1 MKKYPKFVLIL
12 VIFCLIGAGV
22 FCFLN
27 IQKKESAQT
36 KTTPNLK
43 LLTSHSSPQAGEKW
57 VVSFETIG
65 IGDLTITPKDSET
78 VGDLDFISLTCN
90 GEERTLQILE
100 NDAIFYT
107 NWQCAGKGELTHL
120 VNIARKHTLKFS
132 FGNLSAF
139 AYNNPDSVTDTFSDT
154 SKIAATSS
162 VVVIG
167 GQVKLVKTNGTAC
180 SSGSECGSGYCVDS
194 VCCNNICDGTPCY
207 RCDSYSNAGAGTCG
221 YVSTAVDPDNE
232 CTTATPPAADSCKS
246 ATCNGTGYACGYLAA
261 GEQSQP
267 VCKRCNGSS
276 YDPVNV
282 TDDTGDSEGSNK
294 CDATSGDCYRCSSGS
309 CTYQTVAQDLFLECP
324 DSQCY
329 TGTCSGS
336 SYTCGYQTSSQDIY
350 TYCTA
355 GACNTGNC
363 AGGSNA
369 CGGPAIDSQPSGC
382 TGCNWCNGTGQCK
395 ACSWSR
401 TNTYYDW
408 GGWLGAIFL
417 CKASTAGIIGY
428 SASNPPACSG
438 STREDY
444 KGTGEVTIYEMMCT
458 CN

>member
-1 MKKYPKFVLIL
+1 MVKKLKIILIFL
-12 VIFCLIGAGV
+12 IICLIGVGV

-43 LLTSHSSPQAGEKW
+43 LLTSHSSPQAGENW

-194 VCCNNICDGTPCY
+194 VCCDTACGGTCQACVFSKTGSATGTCANITSNTDPDSECAGACKVCKSGSCDNATADTDTEGSCTGNCDECDGAGACRGDNTYCANTGSSCY
-207 RCDSYSNAGAGTCG
+207 CLGSGTSYSCQACLN
-221 YVSTAVDPDNE
+221 
-232 CTTATPPAADSCKS
+232 TTSSCNCS
-246 ATCNGTGYACGYLAA
+246 GYAC
-261 GEQSQP
+261 QSCSDP
-267 VCKRCNGSS
+267 GLCK
-276 YDPVNV
+276 YP
-282 TDDTGDSEGSNK
+282 
-294 CDATSGDCYRCSSGS
+294 
-309 CTYQTVAQDLFLECP
+309 
-324 DSQCY
+324 
-329 TGTCSGS
+329 TCS
-336 SYTCGYQTSSQDIY
+336 SYTCGSANETIDYQET
-350 TYCTA
+350 
-355 GACNTGNC
+355 GCN
-363 AGGSNA
+363 
-369 CGGPAIDSQPSGC
+369 
-382 TGCNWCNGTGQCK
+382 GCNWCSGSGSCK
-395 ACSWSR
+395 TCYWEYSDTQTVTLWETFPQGCKPSRINSGNWSYSSEGEACSASLLR
-401 TNTYYDW
+401 YRSTGYDTAYRYY
-408 GGWLGAIFL
+408 
-417 CKASTAGIIGY
+417 CRC
-428 SASNPPACSG
+428 P
-438 STREDY
+438 
-444 KGTGEVTIYEMMCT
+444 
-458 CN
+458 